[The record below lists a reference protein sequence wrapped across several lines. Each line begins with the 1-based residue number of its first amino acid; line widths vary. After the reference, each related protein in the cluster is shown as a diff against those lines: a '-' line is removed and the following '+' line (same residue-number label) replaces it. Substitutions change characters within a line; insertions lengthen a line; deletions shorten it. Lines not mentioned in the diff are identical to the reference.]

1 MAYEFITY
9 EQDGRVVTIT
19 INRPEVLNAI
29 HPPASVELTEAWN
42 TFRDDDDAWVAI
54 LTGAGDRAFS
64 AGNDLKYSAEMS
76 RKGVGRA
83 PAGAGG
89 FGGICSDFN
98 CSKPMI
104 AAVNGFALGGGL
116 EMALACDIIV
126 CADSARLGLPEPTVG
141 LMAGAGGVHRLPR
154 HIPLKI
160 ALGYMLTGRHMTA
173 EEALRWGL
181 VNEVV
186 PRAEVVPAARR
197 WADAILKCAPLSIRA
212 TKEASY
218 RGLDLPLITAITHA
232 FHGQQLMRASEDT
245 IEGPRAFAEKREPQ
259 WKAR

>member
-83 PAGAGG
+83 LAGAGG

-218 RGLDLPLITAITHA
+218 RG
-232 FHGQQLMRASEDT
+232 
-245 IEGPRAFAEKREPQ
+245 
-259 WKAR
+259 